1 MRLNFIDLKEVRDIG
16 EIISVY
22 FDFFKLNL
30 KSYLNIFIRYNGIFI
45 FGFLGMSY
53 LMVTGF
59 VGNFRAT
66 NAPGLVEENVNDL
79 IYIGL
84 GGVGFILLLIVTA
97 LLNYSLA
104 AVYMIKYQDQRSVS
118 IDKKEVFAMVVE
130 NLGKIFLFILLMGL
144 MYLGVFIAG
153 AIISIIPFIGSLVY
167 YGLMLGFSAWMGISF
182 MAMLYQKL
190 EVTDAFGEGWR
201 QVTRYFWKSVLV
213 NLVITLLLFALMAV
227 VLMIPGVLISIY
239 AFHSIESGIALA
251 ESPFATVVWTLALSI
266 FMIVYCFNQ
275 SLSQFV
281 NGVLY
286 FSLHEET
293 YNQNLRAKIEKIGI
307 ED

>member
-1 MRLNFIDLKEVRDIG
+1 MRLKFIELKEVRDIG
-16 EIISVY
+16 ELISVY

-30 KSYLNIFIRYNGIFI
+30 KSFLNIFIRYNGIFI
-45 FGFLGMSY
+45 FGFLGVSY

-59 VGNFRAT
+59 VGNFRASSS
-66 NAPGLVEENVNDL
+66 PGLVEENFNDMM
-79 IYIGL
+79 YIGF
-84 GGVGFILLLIVTA
+84 GAIGFVLLLIVTA

-104 AVYMIKYQDQRSVS
+104 AVYMIKYQEKKTVE
-118 IDKKEVFAMVVE
+118 IDKRQVFSIVVE
-130 NLGKIFLFILLMGL
+130 NLGKILLFMLLMGL

-153 AIISIIPFIGSLVY
+153 VIISIIPFIGSLVY
-167 YGLMLGFSAWMGISF
+167 YGLMLGFTAWMGVSF
-182 MAMLYQKL
+182 MAMFYQKL
-190 EVTDAFGEGWR
+190 SVTDAFGEGWR

-213 NLVITLLLFALMAV
+213 NLVVTLLLFALMGV
-227 VLMIPGVLISIY
+227 VLMVPGILIGIY
-239 AFHSIESGIALA
+239 AFHSIESGIELA

-293 YNQNLRAKIEKIGI
+293 YNQNLRTKIDQIGI
-307 ED
+307 EE